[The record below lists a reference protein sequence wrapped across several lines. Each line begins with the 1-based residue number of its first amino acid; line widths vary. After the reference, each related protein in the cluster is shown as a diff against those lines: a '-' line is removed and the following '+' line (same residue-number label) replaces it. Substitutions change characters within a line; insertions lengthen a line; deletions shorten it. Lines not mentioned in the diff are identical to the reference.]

1 MKYSK
6 NVVHVLVV
14 LVVLMLLIYVSKK
27 EGHTPENG
35 FQFTT
40 RPLVTIDID
49 PNFDDIQMTSS
60 CNTQNPAAAASAA
73 PPAASAAAPVVAA
86 PPAIQEDTID
96 TSYGLSPGNDIGTG
110 LTFNDTGLSVNDEG
124 DTTITGFNDITNV
137 GDDSVADVT
146 QNQMN
151 PDGTL
156 VPDEDVFNEI
166 CGPNMTRNDTGECVQ
181 KPLAVNV
188 ECNDGFLSGDVTG
201 GIAPYRFQWYN
212 EGGQMFSESL
222 NPDEPVRI
230 GDTETYKYTLR
241 TIDDGGNEVV
251 SSAFC

>member
-60 CNTQNPAAAASAA
+60 CNTQNPAT
-73 PPAASAAAPVVAA
+73 AAPVVAA
-86 PPAIQEDTID
+86 PPAMQEDTID

-110 LTFNDTGLSVNDEG
+110 LTFNDTGLSVSGEG
-124 DTTITGFNDITNV
+124 DTTITEFNDITNV
-137 GDDSVADVT
+137 GDGSVADVT

-188 ECNDGFLSGDVTG
+188 ECNNGFLSGDVTG
-201 GIAPYRFQWYN
+201 GISPYVFQWYN
-212 EGGQMFSESL
+212 EGGQMFSGSQIT
-222 NPDEPVRI
+222 NEPARV